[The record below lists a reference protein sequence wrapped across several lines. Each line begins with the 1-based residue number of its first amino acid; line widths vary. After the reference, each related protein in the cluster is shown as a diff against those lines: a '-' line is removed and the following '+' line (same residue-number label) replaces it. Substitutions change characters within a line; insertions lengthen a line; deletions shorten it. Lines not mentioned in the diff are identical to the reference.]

1 MTNLHYENLGRM
13 AESPVTLS
21 ASQQMMQCLLGYG
34 PIQQYLRRARQG
46 LENLIREI
54 NCKPVDPPVEEDSAR
69 LSPRGRFERELAKLR
84 RVGKELAWVQLEPL
98 ATEAGDGIF
107 REFLNAEFVYDRKGR
122 WEERQSKIRVRDW
135 DEERGALGL
144 ERPPRGT
151 TIYLKPN
158 PYTLDCQIRSLTRL
172 QSSPLPHHVPLLR
185 LTEDPTRALWPDV
198 SPEYPHDWVLLVDP
212 DRPGAAE
219 QREFVATALAT
230 PDFAFLIGP
239 PGSGK
244 TVSICELIVQ
254 QIRRGKRVMLCAS
267 THVAVDNVLEKL
279 DDRSLTSREVIAVR
293 IGESRK
299 VSELTKKFQLEERL
313 KTEREQLLR
322 FLNSIPRRNK
332 SQEHLL
338 KALKEDYG
346 DHLLT
351 RLILDCS
358 NLVCGTTIGILKHP
372 FIRGGESTGE
382 APFDMLI
389 IDEVSKTTLQEFL
402 VPALWAKQW
411 VLVGDI
417 RQLAPFVEEEEVK
430 ANVEILLDPESR
442 KACATVLS
450 GRGPRGGA
458 FFTEE
463 SPKVRELVALQA
475 QGLGLPP
482 VRLEQPPGS
491 SPAGTFLDLLGA
503 KLAVSSP
510 SNVTAWEAWMPADM
524 VNLSQT
530 TMPLHR
536 RRQMA
541 AMRRLPRP
549 PDEEKTWEG
558 QVAWRLIRL
567 FEMRNLPQS
576 ESSRKLEEDL
586 QALLPQWMPEGKRTE
601 IRDHFDQIRQM
612 TFPSVLEVLEEGY
625 KGAARSRATI
635 LAHGLPADVLN
646 SRKVELRFQHRMH
659 PDISHFPHLHV
670 YEGRLLRNPPGMALR
685 RQLPF
690 KLYDSQSQ
698 WIHVAGPRSD
708 GRNVNQPEAERLM
721 VELGRLREMTRA
733 HKPNDEEH
741 RDGVWEVAVL
751 TFYLPQET
759 LLREM
764 LKRAFGQR
772 NRRQHFDDRAANL
785 RVSLASVD
793 RIQGHEADFVFLSFV
808 KNDRVGFLNIPNRL
822 NVALTRARYQLV
834 LVGNHSFFGNQE
846 QSDLLRKLA
855 EAHPIPDV
863 SIPKPGKGPWN

>member
-1 MTNLHYENLGRM
+1 MTNLHYENLGWI

-21 ASQQMMQCLLGYG
+21 PSQQMMQCLLGYG
-34 PIQQYLRRARQG
+34 PIQQYLRHARQG
-46 LENLIREI
+46 LENLVREI
-54 NCKPVDPPVEEDSAR
+54 NCIPVGPPSEEDSTK
-69 LSPRGRFERELAKLR
+69 LSPRRRLERELAKLR
-84 RVGKELAWVQLEPL
+84 PKGKEMEWVQLRPL
-98 ATEAGDGIF
+98 ATEEGDAVF
-107 REFLNAEFVYDRKGR
+107 REFLDAEFVYDSRQR
-122 WEERQSKIRVRDW
+122 QEEWQSRIRVRDW

-144 ERPPRGT
+144 DRLPRGT
-151 TIYLKPN
+151 TLYLRPN
-158 PYTLDCQIRSLTRL
+158 SYTLDCQIRALTRL
-172 QSSPLPHHVPLLR
+172 ESSPLPHHIPLLR
-185 LTEDPTRALWPDV
+185 LTEDPTRALWPEV
-198 SPEYPHDWVLLVDP
+198 NPEYPEDWALLVDP

-219 QREFVATALAT
+219 QRKFVATALGT

-279 DDRSLTSREVIAVR
+279 DARSLTSREVIAVR

-299 VSELTKKFQLEERL
+299 VSEFTKKFQLEERL

-322 FLNSIPRRNK
+322 FLNSLPRRGK

-338 KALKEDYG
+338 KALEEDHE

-351 RLILDCS
+351 RLILECS

-382 APFDMLI
+382 SPFDMLI

-402 VPALWAKQW
+402 VPALWAKRW

-417 RQLAPFVEEEEVK
+417 RQLAPFVEEEGVK
-430 ANVEILLDPESR
+430 ANVETLLDSESR
-442 KACATVLS
+442 KACATVLPA
-450 GRGPRGGA
+450 RGPRGGA

-463 SPKVRELVALQA
+463 SPKVREFMGLQA

-482 VRLEQPPGS
+482 VLLEQLPGS
-491 SPAGTFLDLLGA
+491 SPTETFLDLLGA
-503 KLAVSSP
+503 KLAVSPP
-510 SNVTAWEAWMPADM
+510 SSAAAWESWLPADM
-524 VNLSQT
+524 VNLSKT
-530 TMPLHR
+530 AMPLHR

-541 AMRRLPRP
+541 VLRRPPRP
-549 PDEEKTWEG
+549 PDEETTWEG

-567 FEMRNLPQS
+567 FEMRNLPES
-576 ESSRKLEEDL
+576 ETSRRLEGDL
-586 QALLPQWMPEGKRTE
+586 QALLPQWMHEGKRTE
-601 IRDHFDQIRQM
+601 IWDSLDQIRQM

-625 KGAARSRATI
+625 KGAVRSRATT
-635 LAHGLPADVLN
+635 LAHGLPADVLD
-646 SRKVELRFQHRMH
+646 SRRVELRFQHRMH
-659 PDISHFPHLHV
+659 PAISHFPHIHV
-670 YEGRLLRNPPGMALR
+670 YEGRLLHDPPRMALR
-685 RQLPF
+685 RRLPF
-690 KLYDSQSQ
+690 KLYDSPSQ
-698 WIHVAGPRSD
+698 WIHVAGTRSD

-741 RDGVWEVAVL
+741 RNGVWEVAVL
-751 TFYLPQET
+751 TFYLPQEA

-764 LKRAFGQR
+764 LKQAFGQR
-772 NRRQHFDDRAANL
+772 TRRQHFDDRAANL
-785 RVSLASVD
+785 RVSLSSVD

-834 LVGNHSFFGNQE
+834 LIGNHSFFKDQK
-846 QSDLLRKLA
+846 QSELLKALA
-855 EAHPIPDV
+855 EAHARPDV
-863 SIPKPGKGPWN
+863 SIPRREEG